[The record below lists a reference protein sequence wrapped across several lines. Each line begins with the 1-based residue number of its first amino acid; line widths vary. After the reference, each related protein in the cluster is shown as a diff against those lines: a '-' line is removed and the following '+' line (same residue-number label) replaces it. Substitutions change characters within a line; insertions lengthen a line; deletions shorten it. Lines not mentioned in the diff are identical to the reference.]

1 MKAPGMKRHTALL
14 AQIFIVLWGVATLA
28 FLLGEPHLEGRN
40 AHATTF
46 QIYFHDP
53 FLAYVYVGSLPFF
66 AALHRAFGLFGAVRR
81 SGAFSSATVDALRTI
96 QRCALILLGF
106 VAGGVIIIFLSG
118 DPDDRPAGF
127 FLALLVASATSAVAA
142 ASSRFARHLQCA
154 LGDR

>member
-14 AQIFIVLWGVATLA
+14 AQVFIVLWGVATLA

-66 AALHRAFGLFGAVRR
+66 VALHRAFALLGEFRR
-81 SGAFSSATVDALRTI
+81 NAEFSTASLDDLRVIRGCAFI
-96 QRCALILLGF
+96 LIGF
-106 VAGGVIIIFLSG
+106 VAGGAVFVVANG
-118 DPDDRPAGF
+118 DPDDRPAGVF
-127 FLALLVASATSAVAA
+127 MCALVMFGAGFIATLASL
-142 ASSRFARHLQCA
+142 FARRLRRA
-154 LGDR
+154 LAER